1 MELFIFA
8 RFRARD
14 GNEAELAAL
23 MAKQVPFVST
33 EPGCLMMNAYR
44 SIRDPRLF
52 FIHSRW
58 VDDAAFE
65 AHAAHPNTVQFIE
78 RAEALIEHPLDVTRS
93 RPLL

>member
-8 RFRARD
+8 RFRAREGKED
-14 GNEAELAAL
+14 DLAAL
-23 MAKQVPFVST
+23 LRKQVPFVPT

-52 FIHSRW
+52 FIHSQW

-65 AHAAHPNTVQFIE
+65 VHAVHPNTVVFIE

-93 RPLL
+93 RPLG